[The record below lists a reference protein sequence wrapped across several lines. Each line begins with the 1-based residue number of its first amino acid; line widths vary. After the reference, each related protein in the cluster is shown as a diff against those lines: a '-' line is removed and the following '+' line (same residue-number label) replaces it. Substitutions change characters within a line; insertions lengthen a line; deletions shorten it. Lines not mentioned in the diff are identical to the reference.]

1 MTTMQDRKSMLTQTI
16 DKIITQKIGE
26 ADCNIKL
33 VQAIN
38 KLLIQEIG
46 KGFKTYIEKL
56 DQDYDSESNSE
67 LEEALKEAITI
78 CKTTV
83 KNPITTNNVHKCDDK
98 LMNTNISLTIQA

>member
-1 MTTMQDRKSMLTQTI
+1 MQDHKSMLTQTI
-16 DKIITQKIGE
+16 DKIITQKIKE
-26 ADCNIKL
+26 ADCNIKP

-56 DQDYDSESNSE
+56 DQDYDSESDSE

-78 CKTTV
+78 CKPTV
-83 KNPITTNNVHKCDDK
+83 KNPITTNN
-98 LMNTNISLTIQA
+98 I